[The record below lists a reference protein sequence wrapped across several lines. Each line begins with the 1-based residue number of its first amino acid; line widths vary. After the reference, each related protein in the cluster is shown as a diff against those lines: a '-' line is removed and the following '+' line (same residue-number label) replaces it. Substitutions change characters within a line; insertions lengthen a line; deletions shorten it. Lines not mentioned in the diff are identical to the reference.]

1 MQETNFVLRWI
12 FFALM
17 RVLMTLL
24 LGLQVRRPQL
34 LPQQGPAIV
43 VANHNSHLDTLM
55 LMSLFPLRMLP
66 QIRPVAA
73 ADHFLRNKWMSWF
86 STRIIGIIP
95 VARSGFGRDCDPLA
109 GCYAALDAGKILI
122 LFPEGTRGEP
132 EKLSQ
137 FKKGVARVAAHC
149 PAAPVVPVFMHG
161 LGKALP
167 KDDFVLVPFFCDI
180 FVGEALP
187 AQADKNNFMTELTA
201 RFSALAAEG
210 RFRSW
215 E

>member
-1 MQETNFVLRWI
+1 MQETNSFLRWI

-24 LGLQVRRPQL
+24 LGLQVRRPQM

-180 FVGEALP
+180 FVGQALP
-187 AQADKNNFMTELTA
+187 AQTDKNNFMTELNA

-210 RFRSW
+210 AFRSW